1 MTWLVS
7 EARVLASAEVASG
20 RGGRARGLL
29 GRSSIEGAF
38 VFTPCRWVH
47 TFGMRFDLDVAYL
60 DAEGNVLRTVRMK
73 RHRLGMPSL
82 RARTIVEAQ
91 AGAFGR
97 WGLNVGDVIELRD

>member
-1 MTWLVS
+1 MTWLVNDT
-7 EARVLASAEVASG
+7 RVLASAEVAVG
-20 RGGRARGLL
+20 RGGRAKGLL

-60 DAEGNVLRTVRMK
+60 DAHGAVLRTVRMK

-82 RARTIVEAQ
+82 RARSVIEAQ

-97 WGLNVGDVIELRD
+97 WGLSVGDVIELRD